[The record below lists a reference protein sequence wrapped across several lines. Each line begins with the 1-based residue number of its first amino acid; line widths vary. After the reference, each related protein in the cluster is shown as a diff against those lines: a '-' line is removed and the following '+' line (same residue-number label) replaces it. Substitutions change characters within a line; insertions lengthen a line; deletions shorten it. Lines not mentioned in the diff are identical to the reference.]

1 MAKKPEDVTV
11 IYKPEEDKLVVTG
24 ILTAYRQGTNRF
36 DKENERYFVSV
47 RAKCPVAI
55 RSAIRDKYFS
65 DCKDKYIPD
74 VLKKLDEANDE
85 AQQRLLGL
93 IDVLV
98 DGPFVAAKRSLALSF
113 CGSANQRLIDMKKTR
128 ARGQVVLW
136 SNRYE
141 PFRNREWAR
150 RDECGDCRMFRYCQ
164 GGGMHLRDEEGKLL
178 MCHYKRL

>member
-1 MAKKPEDVTV
+1 MAKKPEEATV

-85 AQQRLLGL
+85 EEVYFNLKSLYEIPAYH
-93 IDVLV
+93 V
-98 DGPFVAAKRSLALSF
+98 DKG
-113 CGSANQRLIDMKKTR
+113 NQRYSYDDVIELGEGLPPRGSTVECAMRLKEGAIYPLAIRFLTVEKTS
-128 ARGQVVLW
+128 V
-136 SNRYE
+136 
-141 PFRNREWAR
+141 
-150 RDECGDCRMFRYCQ
+150 DEYFS
-164 GGGMHLRDEEGKLL
+164 
-178 MCHYKRL
+178 